1 MKLTFIVT
9 IDPVKDLSLLDVL
22 LHSLNLQTAQT
33 FNVAFY
39 NQTLM
44 DEAEI
49 FSRLSVRPA
58 FDYVFYSVDR
68 SRFFGAYPV
77 WDLYEIHNTLLD
89 AGVVHEY
96 FMALHME
103 EFFDVDYVEQASR
116 VLEAQ
121 RFDIMFGNLS
131 GGQVALEVVKPLLGA
146 HTAAEFD
153 RGVERLGLK
162 GAHHWSFGYGPLFR
176 RRRARALARDA
187 FHLYLFRFRRTVAAS
202 RKGYRKLGSYTA
214 EDVYFM
220 RRDFAER
227 YNWFLRGHPMCFEDI
242 HICEQPGICELG
254 RELAKITEFPVYFNL
269 RRIYHL
275 THRKYYF
282 QLVDEEFTSGL
293 LRYEADDPILNAL
306 KKAILMYRAG
316 EMSLAE
322 ALRYSRQNPERTG
335 TQNMNYAYHMKYLE
349 EARRRNRASVPRGSS

>member
-9 IDPVKDLSLLDVL
+9 IDPIKDLSLLGVL
-22 LHSLNLQTAQT
+22 LQSLNLQTAQT

-68 SRFFGAYPV
+68 SRFFGGYPL
-77 WDLYEIHNTLLD
+77 WDLYEFHNTLLD
-89 AGVVHEY
+89 AGVVNEY

-103 EFFDVDYVEQASR
+103 EFFDADYVEQATK
-116 VLEAQ
+116 VLQER

-131 GGQVALEVVKPLLGA
+131 GTQVELEAVKPLLGA

-153 RGVERLGLK
+153 RGVEQLGLK
-162 GAHHWSFGYGPLFR
+162 RSHHWSFDYGRLFGS
-176 RRRARALARDA
+176 RRARALARDA
-187 FHLYLFRFRRTVAAS
+187 FHLYLFKFRRKVAAS
-202 RKGYRKLGSYTA
+202 PKGYRKLRSYMA
-214 EDVYFM
+214 EDLYFM

-227 YNWFLRGHPMCFEDI
+227 YNWFLRGHPMCFEDV
-242 HICEQPGICELG
+242 HICEQEGVCELG
-254 RELAKITEFPVYFNL
+254 RELARITEFPVYFNL
-269 RRIYHL
+269 SRIYHL

-282 QLVDEEFTSGL
+282 QLVDEGFTSAL
-293 LRYEADDPILNAL
+293 LAYEVDDPILNAL
-306 KKAILMYRAG
+306 KKAIAGYRAG
-316 EMSLAE
+316 TMSLRE
-322 ALRYSRQNPERTG
+322 ALAYSRRNPEGTG
-335 TQNMNYAYHMKYLE
+335 TQNVNYAYHMKYLE
-349 EARRRNRASVPRGSS
+349 EARRRNGAPERRR

>member
-22 LHSLNLQTAQT
+22 VHSLNLQTAQT

-39 NQTLM
+39 NQTLL

-58 FDYVFYSVDR
+58 FDYVFYSIDR

-77 WDLYEIHNTLLD
+77 WDLYEFHNTLLD

-103 EFFDVDYVEQASR
+103 EFFDIDYVEQASR
-116 VLEAQ
+116 VLKAQ
-121 RFDIMFGNLS
+121 QFDIMFGNLS
-131 GGQVALEVVKPLLGA
+131 GTQVELETVKPLLSA

-162 GAHHWSFGYGPLFR
+162 GSHHWSFDYGRLFGS
-176 RRRARALARDA
+176 RRASALARDI
-187 FHLYLFRFRRTVAAS
+187 FHLYLFKFRRSVAAS
-202 RKGYRKLGSYTA
+202 RKGYRKLRAYMA
-214 EDVYFM
+214 EDLYFM

-227 YNWFLRGHPMCFEDI
+227 YNWFLRGHTMRFEDI
-242 HICEQPGICELG
+242 HICEQEGICELG
-254 RELAKITEFPVYFNL
+254 RELAKITEFPVYFDL

-282 QLVDEEFTSGL
+282 QLVDEEFTSAL
-293 LRYEADDPILNAL
+293 LCHEEDDPILNAL

-322 ALRYSRQNPERTG
+322 ALRYSRRNPERTG

-349 EARRRNRASVPRGSS
+349 EAGRRNGVPAPGRSR